1 MIGGDDSVHVVDVDG
16 ACEISVVGVE
26 MVDDIDG
33 INDNVG
39 WVFKGSQD
47 KLRP

>member
-1 MIGGDDSVHVVDVDG
+1 MIGGDEMVDGVDVDG
-16 ACEISVVGVE
+16 ACEMSVLGVE
-26 MVDDIDG
+26 MADDIVG

-39 WVFKGSQD
+39 FNSQD

>member
-1 MIGGDDSVHVVDVDG
+1 MIGGDDGVDGVDVDG
-16 ACEISVVGVE
+16 ACDISALGVE
-26 MVDDIDG
+26 MLDDIVG

-39 WVFKGSQD
+39 CGFNSQD

>member
-1 MIGGDDSVHVVDVDG
+1 MIGGDETVDGVDVEG
-16 ACEISVVGVE
+16 ACEISVLGVE
-26 MVDDIDG
+26 MADDIVG

-39 WVFKGSQD
+39 CVFRSQD